1 MDPENDS
8 DNNIDIENDNNLA
21 FDDNFEDV
29 NQDNN
34 NPSIHSFNEDADFPA
49 YANRINKRLN
59 QIIKNYKDEIK
70 LINNEIEE
78 DKGMTKVLDEHAKS
92 VRMQVKNKE
101 MLVEQT
107 KQNLDSEAHSL
118 QLIKLHIGKLSTQI
132 EELNKQETGI
142 QERLNHVQ
150 HSIHNANQKMDTY
163 KIKMNDK
170 LEELHQW
177 ATAANQKKY
186 DFDEIEN
193 YKRHD
198 DQKIKDLM
206 LFIEKLSLEVNRK
219 SHELEKEV
227 TETQAA
233 QIEMEKTTEELKRL
247 QIERQDLLEKFLK
260 TQEQIKARHE
270 ELKEECEKYFNNKTV
285 LSNLKSELD
294 SKVESLAEKQ
304 KMNKQALD
312 DLKRQETELGKFRDQ
327 LNVGEN
333 ALKELINEIEIKKRN
348 LSVLAKMLSTTQD
361 KINSQKNELDFR
373 RKKLDTAKE

>member
-1 MDPENDS
+1 MDPDS
-8 DNNIDIENDNNLA
+8 DDNIEIEEDNNIA
-21 FDDNFEDV
+21 FEDNFEEA
-29 NQDNN
+29 N
-34 NPSIHSFNEDADFPA
+34 NPSIHSFNEDEDFPP

-59 QIIKNYKDEIK
+59 QIIKNYKDDIK

-107 KQNLDSEAHSL
+107 KQNLEAEAHSL
-118 QLIKLHIGKLSTQI
+118 QLIKLHINKLTTQV
-132 EELNKQETGI
+132 EELNKQEISI

-177 ATAANQKKY
+177 ATAANQKRY

-193 YKRHD
+193 YKKHD

-206 LFIEKLSLEVNRK
+206 LFIEKLSMEVNRK

-233 QIEMEKTTEELKRL
+233 QIEMEKTTEELKGP
-247 QIERQDLLEKFLK
+247 FG
-260 TQEQIKARHE
+260 
-270 ELKEECEKYFNNKTV
+270 
-285 LSNLKSELD
+285 
-294 SKVESLAEKQ
+294 KVS
-304 KMNKQALD
+304 
-312 DLKRQETELGKFRDQ
+312 
-327 LNVGEN
+327 
-333 ALKELINEIEIKKRN
+333 
-348 LSVLAKMLSTTQD
+348 
-361 KINSQKNELDFR
+361 
-373 RKKLDTAKE
+373 